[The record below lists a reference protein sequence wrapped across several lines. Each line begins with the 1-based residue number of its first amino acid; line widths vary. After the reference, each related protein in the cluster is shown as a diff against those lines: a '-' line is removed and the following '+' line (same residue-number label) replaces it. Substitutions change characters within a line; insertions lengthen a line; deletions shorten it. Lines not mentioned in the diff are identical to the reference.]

1 MNELVK
7 QIKNIKLNKKSLSL
21 VFLAIGAVCLL
32 LLSELPVL
40 SENEELSSDDTYAFS
55 SQYTEKTEKELQKIL
70 EKIEGAGQVKVM
82 VTLESCYENIYAK
95 SYETENKQDADSVSE
110 NLKEEYVIIKKN
122 SNNEES
128 LIIKVYEPEIKGVA
142 VVCEGGGNTQV
153 KKAITETVCALFD
166 VSSAKV
172 SVTKMNKR

>member
-1 MNELVK
+1 MNEFVNQLK
-7 QIKNIKLNKKSLSL
+7 KIKLNKKSLAL
-21 VFLAIGAVCLL
+21 IFLATGAVCLL
-32 LLSELPVL
+32 LLSEFSVF
-40 SENEELSSDDTYAFS
+40 SEKEEVSADDTYAFS

-70 EKIEGAGQVKVM
+70 EKIDGAGQVRVM
-82 VTLESCYENIYAK
+82 LTLESCYENIYAK
-95 SYETENKQDADSVSE
+95 SYETAKKQDENTADESV
-110 NLKEEYVIIKKN
+110 KEEYVIVKKS

-128 LIIKVYEPEIKGVA
+128 LIVKVYEPKIKGVA
-142 VVCEGGGNTQV
+142 VVCEGGSNTQV